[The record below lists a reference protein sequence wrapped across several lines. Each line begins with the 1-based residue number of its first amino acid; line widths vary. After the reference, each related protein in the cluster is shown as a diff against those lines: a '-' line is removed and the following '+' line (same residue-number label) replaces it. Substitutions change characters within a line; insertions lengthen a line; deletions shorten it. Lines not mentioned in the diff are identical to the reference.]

1 MNLKEIKG
9 IAKKFGIA
17 PRSMKKA
24 ELIQTIQKAENNIPC
39 FGTANG
45 NCDQDKC
52 LWRSDCLK

>member
-24 ELIQTIQKAENNIPC
+24 ENNIPC

-45 NCDQDKC
+45 DCDQDKC